1 MSAIPIDAIP
11 FARLMGVEI
20 LEASKD
26 KARARL
32 PVTADLC
39 TLGGTLH
46 GGAAMAFADTLGAI
60 GGYLALPAGATG
72 TTTLESKTN
81 FLGPA
86 PQGGAVIGETTPIH
100 RGKRTSVWQTRI
112 ETEAGKPVALV
123 IQTQMALFP
132 SS

>member
-26 KARARL
+26 KVRARL
-32 PVTADLC
+32 SVTADLC

-132 SS
+132 S

>member
-26 KARARL
+26 KVRARL
-32 PVTADLC
+32 SVAADLC
-39 TLGGTLH
+39 TSGGTLH

-123 IQTQMALFP
+123 IQTQMALFQ
-132 SS
+132 S

>member
-1 MSAIPIDAIP
+1 MRAIPIDAIP

-20 LEASKD
+20 LEASTD
-26 KARARL
+26 QARARL

>member
-26 KARARL
+26 KVRARL
-32 PVTADLC
+32 SVTADLC

-86 PQGGAVIGETTPIH
+86 PQGGAVIGETTPVH

-132 SS
+132 S

>member
-26 KARARL
+26 KVRARL

-39 TLGGTLH
+39 TSGGTLH

-72 TTTLESKTN
+72 TTTLESNTN

-86 PQGGAVIGETTPIH
+86 PHGSAVIGETTPIH

-132 SS
+132 S